1 MSRLVRSTPEEDDYG
16 QFTKG
21 RVVLPFG
28 VLRVSSNMVA
38 GALMQVCCDSYS
50 IEVQVKVRHGHSS
63 WSCDIGVTG
72 LLQGFKVVIRDIG
85 LHISNREMDYN
96 GEDSGLCRGAL
107 QNGGGQGVNITGSK
121 AELSSVQE
129 YLENSF
135 FVQVTVLKSL

>member
-1 MSRLVRSTPEEDDYG
+1 MSRLIRSTPEEDDYG

-50 IEVQVKVRHGHSS
+50 IEVHVKVRHCHSS
-63 WSCDIGVTG
+63 YDIDVTG

-85 LHISNREMDYN
+85 LHISNREMDYI
-96 GEDSGLCRGAL
+96 GEDSGLCLGAL
-107 QNGGGQGVNITGSK
+107 HHDGGQGVNITGSK

-135 FVQVTVLKSL
+135 FVQVTVIKSLL